1 MSLKHIEKR
10 DRRGRGLE
18 RPKVPA
24 PGPRARPAR
33 EVWRKWGVRGLG
45 ASGAVFVV
53 RLPSSRSATRA
64 DGRYGGF
71 QGGRA
76 RFLSP

>member
-1 MSLKHIEKR
+1 MSLKHSEKR
-10 DRRGRGLE
+10 DRRGRGLGSSNFQ
-18 RPKVPA
+18 A

-71 QGGRA
+71 QGGRV
-76 RFLSP
+76 RFLAP